1 VSTAAPV
8 PAPAPKPHELIEMM
22 PFAVQLGIVIEAA
35 GPELVVGGLPYIP
48 ELCTAGGALHGGVLM
63 GLADSLGA
71 ICAYLN
77 LPSGARTATMT
88 SSTNFL
94 RRVGAGSVTGTAS
107 PVHVGRTVIVVRVD
121 VADADGR
128 LVATTTQT
136 QAVQP
141 ASGSREGTRA

>member
-1 VSTAAPV
+1 VSAATPP
-8 PAPAPKPHELIEMM
+8 PAPEPHELIEMM
-22 PFAVQLGIVIEAA
+22 PFAGLLGIVVETAS
-35 GPELVVGGLPYIP
+35 PELVAGGLQYVP
-48 ELCTAGGALHGGVLM
+48 ELCTAGGTVHGGVLM

-77 LPSGARTATMT
+77 LPPGARTATMT

-94 RRVGAGSVTGTAS
+94 RPAGAGSVTGTAT

-121 VADADGR
+121 MADAAGR

-136 QAVQP
+136 QAVLP
-141 ASGSREGTRA
+141 ASGAREGTA